1 MGVKEQII
9 EESKEKQLHSERKV
23 KMTIFAKK
31 YATLIGLLLICIIFT
46 ILTPTFATGNNIF
59 TVIRQIVPL
68 AIVSLGL
75 TFVMITGRSDLSI
88 GYVMSF
94 MGIVVAALMHDFGFP
109 IWLAII
115 GGILIG
121 ALLGTLNGF
130 AVAYVG
136 IPDFIATL
144 GIGYLVSGINQWY
157 TKGYSISGLPAGFD
171 MIGLSKIGFMPIA
184 IIVLI
189 IVFIIG
195 MVVINKTRFGRHLYA
210 IGDNEE
216 ATTMSGVNS
225 KFNVMMAYA
234 VCGIAVTIA
243 ATVLTSKLG
252 NANPLAGESYLL
264 QGIAA
269 VYLGSTCFK
278 EGPNLSGTIV
288 GAVIIGVVSN
298 GLTLLNVEY
307 YFQDIVTGLI
317 IIVAV
322 TVTSIQRI
330 RKK

>member
-1 MGVKEQII
+1 MGAKE
-9 EESKEKQLHSERKV
+9 EVLKKTMERKSTMERNA
-23 KMTIFAKK
+23 KIATFAKK
-31 YATLIGLLLICIIFT
+31 YATLVGLLIVCVIFT
-46 ILTPTFATGNNIF
+46 ILTPAFASSNNLF
-59 TVIRQIVPL
+59 TVIRQIAPL
-68 AIVSLGL
+68 AIISLGL

-94 MGIVVAALMHDFGFP
+94 MGVVVAALMVDFKLP
-109 IWLAII
+109 MAVAII
-115 GGILIG
+115 VGLVIG
-121 ALLGTLNGF
+121 LLVGMINGF

-157 TKGYSISGLPAGFD
+157 TKGYAISGLPYGFD
-171 MIGLSKIGFMPIA
+171 FIGLSKLGFMPVA

-189 IVFIIG
+189 IVFIIFT
-195 MVVINKTRFGRHLYA
+195 VVVNYTRFGRHLYA

-216 ATTMSGVNS
+216 ATMMSGVNS
-225 KFNVMMAYA
+225 KFNIMMAFG
-234 VCGIAVTIA
+234 VCGVA
-243 ATVLTSKLG
+243 ATLAAIVLTSKLG

-264 QGIAA
+264 QAIAA

-278 EGPNLSGTIV
+278 EGANLSGTIV
-288 GAVIIGVVSN
+288 GAIIIGVISN
-298 GLTLLNVEY
+298 GLTLLNVAY
-307 YFQDIVTGLI
+307 YFQDIATGII